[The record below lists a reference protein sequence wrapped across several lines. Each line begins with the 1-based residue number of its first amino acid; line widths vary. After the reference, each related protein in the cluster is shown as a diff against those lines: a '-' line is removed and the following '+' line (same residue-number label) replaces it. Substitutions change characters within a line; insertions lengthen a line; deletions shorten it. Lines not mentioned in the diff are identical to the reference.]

1 MKKMNPLKKNPP
13 SLNAFRG
20 GSYSL
25 IISAVVLALLV
36 VANVFASALPSAM
49 TKYDI
54 SSTKLY
60 SVTSNTKVV
69 VNALE
74 QDVTIYWIVQSG
86 KEDDIIENLLSKY
99 ETLSGHIKVV
109 KKNPDVFPTFT
120 EQYTNETVQ
129 NNSLIVECGD
139 RSRFIGYDDIYI
151 QEADVY
157 SYSYNTSFDGEGA
170 ITSAIDYVV
179 SEELPQ
185 LYMLEGHGEAELP
198 ATFSEQIEKENIEVS
213 SFSLLTVDSV
223 PEEADCVLIYAPT
236 SDISEE
242 EQKMLAN
249 YVTDGGK
256 LLVMAGPTKEGTL
269 KNLYGLLEA
278 YGVEASDG
286 VVIEADREHYAFQAP
301 YVLLPDMAGS
311 DITDSLIEENYFPI
325 MPISQGMKITGSSGN
340 GTVTELLTTSDAA
353 FSKIAGYSLSTYEKE
368 EDDIDGPFSVA
379 LSVEANSGGKIVW
392 FASSSFL
399 EDMYNAYSSG
409 ANGDMAMNALSSLVG
424 ESEAMAIRSKSLNYN
439 YLTISASTS
448 SLLKV
453 MMIGVFP
460 LLYLGIGICVVLTR
474 RKKQNVFGNLTCV
487 FQMKEEEF
495 FSYYADNS
503 NKKPSSKLLET
514 VKSERESII
523 QRMGEL
529 PFSNLWMASKIEG
542 ELPRNSVLHLAILNS
557 LRAWN
562 IFETDKTITCYSNT
576 GGFGIDGCLSSFIG
590 AAKSNP
596 EKQFYGVFG
605 DLSLFYDVN
614 SLINSIPRNVH
625 ILLVNNGVGTEFKN
639 YSHIASRFGDDAD
652 KYIAAKG
659 HNGFKSNTLIKN
671 YAEGCGLTYLSAANK
686 EEFLKEKDEW
696 LICGGVLLEAFTT
709 DFDESKALKLIN
721 SVEDGAKIELKNKIE
736 NSFVYKVAKKIIRRG

>member
-1 MKKMNPLKKNPP
+1 MTAVLKHELRAYFH
-13 SLNAFRG
+13 SLTAYVFGAFLLAFVGIGAMMYNLQAAVSNFEYVLSFGCLVFVVIVPILTMRVIAEERKQKTDQLL
-20 GSYSL
+20 YSL
-25 IISAVVLALLV
+25 PITTTQVVIGKYLALLTVYLIPLCIICIYPLIFSQFGDVYLLTSYGSVFAFFVLGAALIAVGVFISSLTENQGFAAGIGIAVILLNYYSVSLSEYVSSTATGSVIALGVIVLALGAVIRYL
-36 VANVFASALPSAM
+36 
-49 TKYDI
+49 TK
-54 SSTKLY
+54 
-60 SVTSNTKVV
+60 N
-69 VNALE
+69 
-74 QDVTIYWIVQSG
+74 
-86 KEDDIIENLLSKY
+86 
-99 ETLSGHIKVV
+99 
-109 KKNPDVFPTFT
+109 
-120 EQYTNETVQ
+120 
-129 NNSLIVECGD
+129 
-139 RSRFIGYDDIYI
+139 DIYI

-474 RKKQNVFGNLTCV
+474 RKKQN
-487 FQMKEEEF
+487 
-495 FSYYADNS
+495 
-503 NKKPSSKLLET
+503 ET
-514 VKSERESII
+514 V
-523 QRMGEL
+523 
-529 PFSNLWMASKIEG
+529 
-542 ELPRNSVLHLAILNS
+542 
-557 LRAWN
+557 
-562 IFETDKTITCYSNT
+562 
-576 GGFGIDGCLSSFIG
+576 
-590 AAKSNP
+590 
-596 EKQFYGVFG
+596 
-605 DLSLFYDVN
+605 
-614 SLINSIPRNVH
+614 
-625 ILLVNNGVGTEFKN
+625 
-639 YSHIASRFGDDAD
+639 
-652 KYIAAKG
+652 
-659 HNGFKSNTLIKN
+659 
-671 YAEGCGLTYLSAANK
+671 
-686 EEFLKEKDEW
+686 
-696 LICGGVLLEAFTT
+696 
-709 DFDESKALKLIN
+709 
-721 SVEDGAKIELKNKIE
+721 
-736 NSFVYKVAKKIIRRG
+736 